1 MREAVIIKSFPN
13 GIALYLNADMPFE
26 DVLREVGYKFSDARH
41 FFGNVTMALSIEG
54 RSVTDMEEIRILETI
69 RDNSDIN
76 VVCIVEKDDTVNTNF
91 VKALERTKEA
101 MAQKPEGQFLRG
113 DLKNGESLET
123 ENSII
128 MLGDVQPGS
137 SIVSAKNIIILG
149 GLYGKAH
156 AGGNGREGAFIAAF
170 EMAPERIRIGDFK
183 YKTNKPS
190 GRKAFQWGTRPKVHP
205 KIAYV
210 KNDRVIMEA
219 LTKDLLS
226 SF

>member
-1 MREAVIIKSFPN
+1 MKEAVIIKSFPN
-13 GIALYLNADMPFE
+13 GIALYLNAEMPFE
-26 DVLREVGYKFSDARH
+26 RLLEEIGYKFSDARN
-41 FFGNVTMALSIEG
+41 FFGTVTMALSIEG
-54 RSVTDMEEIRILETI
+54 REVTDMEEIRILETI

-76 VVCIVEKDDTVNTNF
+76 VACIVEKDDTVNKNY
-91 VKALERTKEA
+91 VKALERTEREL
-101 MAQKPEGQFLRG
+101 AQKPEGQFFRG
-113 DLKNGESLET
+113 DLKDREVLET

-128 MLGDVQPGS
+128 MLGNVYPGS

-156 AGGNGREGAFIAAF
+156 AGGNGCEGAFIAAF

-183 YKTNKPS
+183 YKPGTKQA
-190 GRKAFQWGTRPKVHP
+190 RWGIRPKVRP

-210 KNDRVIMEA
+210 KNDRIIIEA